1 MLHETQRIEIDLVK
15 ISKIHITT
23 HSEKDKNGKG

>member
-1 MLHETQRIEIDLVK
+1 MLHETQNRDRFGEN
-15 ISKIHITT
+15 SKIHITT